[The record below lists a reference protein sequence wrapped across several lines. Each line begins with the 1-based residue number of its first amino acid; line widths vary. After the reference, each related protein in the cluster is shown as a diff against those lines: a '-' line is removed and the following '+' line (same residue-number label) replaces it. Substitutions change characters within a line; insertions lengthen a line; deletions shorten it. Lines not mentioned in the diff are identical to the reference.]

1 MEGGGARWLPLGS
14 LDINHQAVSYLI
26 VIVRG
31 WGKKQNVKDQKFCTM
46 GVGPKRCVKMVQS
59 AVTDLC
65 NMGENFD
72 RKIK

>member
-31 WGKKQNVKDQKFCTM
+31 WGNKQNVKVQEFCTM
-46 GVGPKRCVKMVQS
+46 GVGPKRCEVMVQS

-65 NMGENFD
+65 TMGWNFD
-72 RKIK
+72 RNMI